1 MRSFYFTA
9 KNIGRE
15 RYLTYT
21 MGEGMEL
28 DEDILDFCEENEPP
42 EILRILYEEDDDFDY
57 LTYDV
62 TGLMTLENYTQGI
75 MDKEKVFKILRNIA
89 LGMISVKEN
98 AMPLSYII
106 LSKGFMYINPDTLD
120 IQFMYLPVESE
131 GSVSTE
137 FKSFVRQLIAKMKYN
152 VDEDLA
158 YVGQLLTYING
169 DGFNLRGLINL
180 TEAIMK
186 DSGISFEA
194 ESDISTDDGTEI
206 LTSGETEAVEEEPE
220 TDQEKAMDFMNELE
234 GSADNLPEIGD
245 DEDENESDESESGEA
260 EDGIELED
268 VTENKEV
275 IPEIT
280 TVKSAAEAAEALEI
294 KTEKSSSGNSVDEIS
309 EEELMAKLAEI
320 EELEKEEREKEAQN
334 SDSRS
339 EESSMNMQKPVK
351 VSRAAM
357 LKATAEHLE
366 EEAKEVSA
374 DEAVEQIS
382 GESKN
387 RTENKNT
394 VTEVASE
401 VKKDSGLAP
410 SKDIIDNTLEGNAGI
425 FVINP
430 YITRETT
437 GEKVVIM
444 KPVFKIG
451 KASRGVDFHVGG
463 NGAVSR
469 QHAIIV
475 HKGDSYYIKDNK
487 STNHTY
493 VDGKEIGPDEE
504 VLLKNNSTITIGGED
519 FVFKLS

>member
-1 MRSFYFTA
+1 
-9 KNIGRE
+9 
-15 RYLTYT
+15 
-21 MGEGMEL
+21 
-28 DEDILDFCEENEPP
+28 
-42 EILRILYEEDDDFDY
+42 
-57 LTYDV
+57 
-62 TGLMTLENYTQGI
+62 
-75 MDKEKVFKILRNIA
+75 
-89 LGMISVKEN
+89 
-98 AMPLSYII
+98 
-106 LSKGFMYINPDTLD
+106 
-120 IQFMYLPVESE
+120 
-131 GSVSTE
+131 
-137 FKSFVRQLIAKMKYN
+137 
-152 VDEDLA
+152 
-158 YVGQLLTYING
+158 
-169 DGFNLRGLINL
+169 
-180 TEAIMK
+180 
-186 DSGISFEA
+186 
-194 ESDISTDDGTEI
+194 
-206 LTSGETEAVEEEPE
+206 
-220 TDQEKAMDFMNELE
+220 
-234 GSADNLPEIGD
+234 
-245 DEDENESDESESGEA
+245 
-260 EDGIELED
+260 
-268 VTENKEV
+268 
-275 IPEIT
+275 
-280 TVKSAAEAAEALEI
+280 
-294 KTEKSSSGNSVDEIS
+294 
-309 EEELMAKLAEI
+309 
-320 EELEKEEREKEAQN
+320 
-334 SDSRS
+334 
-339 EESSMNMQKPVK
+339 MNMQKPVK